1 MKRFEMAL
9 VPKKT
14 ALTFSADDETSLE
27 RSVSDAL
34 SQCVDLN
41 MGVRRCAA
49 FPAINKDFILC
60 ELTTKETKSVIRK
73 LVDKTRGRL
82 FVNHAVIHLMYIPVI
97 LNSTHAVADLK
108 LKNLATG
115 DELYGGTKVSLN
127 EAFILTMSWPRS
139 LFADAVDAHKGL
151 YLGGAISCSSTVPHG
166 AKIGMFYPLW
176 SEQLSDKQLYHKTVA
191 ITNTQAIETFT
202 KTMISSDGELRSL
215 LRSRASIDG
224 VAKNFEQPVL
234 GSKRVSLLDVT
245 TAGVDFTV
253 NKVEE
258 ITDKLDES
266 ADSPRAP
273 TSSDVLITR
282 SSATG
287 VSDLLGE
294 QTNR

>member
-139 LFADAVDAHKGL
+139 LFADV
-151 YLGGAISCSSTVPHG
+151 
-166 AKIGMFYPLW
+166 
-176 SEQLSDKQLYHKTVA
+176 
-191 ITNTQAIETFT
+191 T